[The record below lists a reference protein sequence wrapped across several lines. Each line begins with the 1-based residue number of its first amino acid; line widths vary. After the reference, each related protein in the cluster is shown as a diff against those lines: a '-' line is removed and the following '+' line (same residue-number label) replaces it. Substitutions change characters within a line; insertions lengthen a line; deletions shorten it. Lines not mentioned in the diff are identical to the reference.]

1 MVGCAPLQS
10 QLVNY
15 AMVRWAEASSEKLE
29 ARPLRSWT
37 KPQGWEA
44 LEQLLDKTV
53 KANGMELDTNT
64 ATNGDCGVDAILR
77 NVERLGI
84 ACSAAAMFSL

>member
-64 ATNGDCGVDAILR
+64 ATNGDCGVGFHQIRYSLPPEWLNGSDA
-77 NVERLGI
+77 E
-84 ACSAAAMFSL
+84 